1 MITAKSNIDFL
12 TNFVK
17 EIRGINREKTSV
29 DGIEL
34 SHNLDYAIEI
44 LKMVKTL
51 NIDTW
56 DEGICK
62 ICNKDLSKVTECAWS
77 SCPKLLDEWDEE
89 RQDIIGQNGNI
100 GYE

>member
-1 MITAKSNIDFL
+1 MITLKSNIEYLKDLKEFL
-12 TNFVK
+12 SYENFIVK
-17 EIRGINREKTSV
+17 PH
-29 DGIEL
+29 DL
-34 SHNLDYAIEI
+34 SLLQNNLDYAIEI
-44 LKMVKTL
+44 LKMVETL

-62 ICNKDLSKVTECAWS
+62 ICDKDMNKVTECAWS
-77 SCPKLLDEWDEE
+77 SCPKWLDEWDEE